1 MGDTLTEKKN
11 SEETSLEDAQEISDK
26 LEDLFDE
33 KQKRIQEEMQDSEP
47 SKNTNSRCTKMGK
60 VDNISRLEGEGEDK
74 VRIDIEYV
82 DNAETEMASFLFK
95 VPEDEEDIHIDNR
108 LIRFIKY
115 VGDGST
121 VDLNKVMYREVP
133 LIVGKNGDVEIDIP
147 EVGRIPRIKNS
158 LRRRSIDIMN
168 RLDISVSIDGKSVL
182 YLISSILCMVVGFL
196 AFQISIEAGLE
207 VFESELQVISYG
219 MMIGIVAAIFPIGT
233 ASLLIVQFV
242 SDYTSNTFAYYL
254 LITLFTLSFLILG
267 VLAVNNGIV
276 LKEDTI
282 TTDELKFMSGLMLPL
297 LSIAYS
303 YMFLSELNIKTH
315 IMSIYRRISKRQKL
329 KKGPE
334 YLE

>member
-1 MGDTLTEKKN
+1 MGETLTEEKN

-26 LEDLFDE
+26 LGDLLDE

-60 VDNISRLEGEGEDK
+60 VDSISRLEGEGEDE
-74 VRIDIEYV
+74 VRIDIEYL
-82 DNAETEMASFLFK
+82 DNAEAEIESFLFK
-95 VPEDEEDIHIDNR
+95 VPEGEEDIHIDNQ

-121 VDLNKVMYREVP
+121 VDLNKVMYRDVP
-133 LIVGKNGDVEIDIP
+133 LILDKNGDVEIDIP

-158 LRRRSIDIMN
+158 LRRHSIDIRN
-168 RLDISVSIDGKSVL
+168 RLDIGVSIDGKSVL
-182 YLISSILCMVVGFL
+182 YGIASILCMVVGFL

-207 VFESELQVISYG
+207 LFESELQAVSH
-219 MMIGIVAAIFPIGT
+219 GIVLGFLTSIFLGLPSIIIGDVVYNHT
-233 ASLLIVQFV
+233 SRTCGDYV
-242 SDYTSNTFAYYL
+242 SVMC
-254 LITLFTLSFLILG
+254 FTLSFLIPG

-276 LKEDTI
+276 LEGAV
-282 TTDELKFMSGLMLPL
+282 TDLVKFISGCMLPL
-297 LSIAYS
+297 LSIAYL
-303 YMFLSELNIKTH
+303 YMFLSESNIKTH
-315 IMSIYRRISKRQKL
+315 IASKYRRISKRLKL